1 MTKIKTQYADGS
13 LELET
18 TDTRTLKEKL
28 EGKLT
33 FKERLELA
41 YPTQDVNTDTW
52 ETYDDH
58 KLFK

>member
-18 TDTRTLKEKL
+18 TDTRTLKEQL

-33 FKERLELA
+33 FAQRLEA
-41 YPTQDVNTDTW
+41 TYPTENVNTSDWNEYDT
-52 ETYDDH
+52 H